1 MLDPPRGLV
10 IAIDGPSGAGK
21 STTARGVATRLGLRY
36 LDTGAMYRALTWWLL
51 RHSVDV
57 QDASAVAARAGEPE
71 LSIGTDPA
79 DPTMRVDGA
88 DVTGSIR
95 TPEVTAAVSAV
106 SAVPDVRAR
115 LAATQR
121 SVIDSGNIVVEGRDI
136 GTVVAPDAEVKIF
149 LTAAPRTRAQRR
161 AAESGACDL
170 RAAGSALARRDRLD
184 SSRAVSPLRAAP
196 DAVRLDTTALSI
208 DEAVDAIV
216 AVAQRRLAEGAR

>member
-1 MLDPPRGLV
+1 MLDPPGGLV

-21 STTARGVATRLGLRY
+21 STTARGVATQLGLRY
-36 LDTGAMYRALTWWLL
+36 LDTGSMYRALTWWLL

-57 QDASAVAARAGEPE
+57 QDASAVAARAQGPK
-71 LSIGTDPA
+71 LSVGTDPSA
-79 DPTMRVDGA
+79 SSIRVDGV

-115 LAATQR
+115 MAATQR
-121 SVIDSGNIVVEGRDI
+121 DLIGSGSIVVEGRDI
-136 GTVVAPDAEVKIF
+136 GTVVAPDADVKVF
-149 LTAAPRTRAQRR
+149 LTAAPQTRAQRR
-161 AAESGACDL
+161 AAESGVRDL

-184 SSRAVSPLRAAP
+184 SSRAVSPLSAAP
-196 DAVRLDTTALSI
+196 DAVRLDTTALSV

-216 AVAQRRLAEGAR
+216 TLARQRLAEAAR

>member
-1 MLDPPRGLV
+1 MLDPPGGLV

-21 STTARGVATRLGLRY
+21 STTARGVATQLGLRY
-36 LDTGAMYRALTWWLL
+36 LDTGSMYRALTWWLL

-57 QDASAVAARAGEPE
+57 QDASAVAARAQGPK
-71 LSIGTDPA
+71 LSVGTDPSA
-79 DPTMRVDGA
+79 PSIRVDGV

-115 LAATQR
+115 MAATQR
-121 SVIDSGNIVVEGRDI
+121 DLIGSGSIVVEGRDI
-136 GTVVAPDAEVKIF
+136 GTVVAPDADVKVF
-149 LTAAPRTRAQRR
+149 LTAAPQTRAQRR
-161 AAESGACDL
+161 AAESGVRDL

-184 SSRAVSPLRAAP
+184 SSRAVSPLSAAP
-196 DAVRLDTTALSI
+196 DAVRLDTTALSV

-216 AVAQRRLAEGAR
+216 TLARQRLAEAAR